1 MGKFSGVL
9 IVTDLDGTLL
19 NSNKHV
25 DAESREA
32 IEYFMAN
39 GGYFT
44 FATGRLY
51 QSFQNVRKR
60 VVQNAPVIFS
70 NGAQIY
76 DLESEKLLWE
86 CGLDGDIEPLCE
98 EILRKFPGTAAEVY
112 RHKKCDTINENEI
125 TEKHIRDFEIERTIR
140 TSFSEIEKPW
150 IKVLFT
156 NETALL
162 KEIADYINEKY
173 DKANAKFSA
182 KHFLEVFS
190 GKTDKGRGT
199 LRLAE
204 MLGVATENIY
214 TVGDQENDIDLLS
227 AASVSFAPENA
238 VPEVKKYVDVIL
250 PDNDHNTIAAM
261 ISHIDKLY

>member
-1 MGKFSGVL
+1 M

-112 RHKKCDTINENEI
+112 RHKNA
-125 TEKHIRDFEIERTIR
+125 IR
-140 TSFSEIEKPW
+140 
-150 IKVLFT
+150 
-156 NETALL
+156 
-162 KEIADYINEKY
+162 
-173 DKANAKFSA
+173 
-182 KHFLEVFS
+182 
-190 GKTDKGRGT
+190 
-199 LRLAE
+199 
-204 MLGVATENIY
+204 
-214 TVGDQENDIDLLS
+214 
-227 AASVSFAPENA
+227 
-238 VPEVKKYVDVIL
+238 
-250 PDNDHNTIAAM
+250 
-261 ISHIDKLY
+261 